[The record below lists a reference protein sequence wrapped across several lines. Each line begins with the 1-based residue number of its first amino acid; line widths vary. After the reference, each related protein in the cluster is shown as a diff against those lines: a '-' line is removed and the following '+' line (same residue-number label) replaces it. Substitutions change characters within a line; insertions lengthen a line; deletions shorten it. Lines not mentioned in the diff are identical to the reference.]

1 MKQLLAFAIIAM
13 SFIACQGGK
22 GSAPISTAD
31 SLRLDSII
39 RDSLRQDSLQRDSLS
54 RHQAPDDSMHTDA
67 FITRRVTDIY
77 TRLLKDT
84 TNSGTQ
90 YMTPSFRS
98 LYSQVIKMDSK
109 SDEKTEIG
117 FFDGRHFWSQTDGK
131 SSVGE
136 LQQVSV
142 QRVDTTSAVV
152 NVRMTYSQVQLR
164 MAFDGNTWFVD
175 DLDKYRASM
184 TDYLESG
191 GWH

>member
-1 MKQLLAFAIIAM
+1 MKQLLTLAVIAM
-13 SFIACQGGK
+13 AFVACQGGK
-22 GSAPISTAD
+22 GTGTMSTAD
-31 SLRLDSII
+31 SLRLDSIM
-39 RDSLRQDSLQRDSLS
+39 RDSLRQDSILRDSLS
-54 RHQAPDDSMHTDA
+54 RHQGPADSLHTDA
-67 FITRRVTDIY
+67 FISRRVTDIY

-84 TNSGTQ
+84 TNQGTQ
-90 YMTPSFRS
+90 FMSPSFRS
-98 LYSQVIKMDSK
+98 LYNQVIKMDSK

-131 SSVGE
+131 NSVGQLE
-136 LQQVSV
+136 QVTV
-142 QRVDTTSAVV
+142 QRVDTTLAVV

-175 DLDKYRASM
+175 DLDQYRASM